1 MTYRL
6 ADDRS
11 AMRVRLTSAIDTV
24 KLSESPS
31 GLLHRVDVFAWMFR
45 RARSISSTS
54 NTRYR
59 RLKSNIFGKR
69 LIYEIKGAYLFFRRN
84 SSIECLNKGLFE
96 KPYPYWKW
104 PLWYTHFV
112 TSKVHPGHKES
123 VPRWCKSNHKG
134 RSQNLGWGTRSET
147 TPSAECWGRWCR
159 CTLGSWVRCRYNQ
172 CNPEFSQQLQTNTYS
187 LPTTFWRNVGP

>member
-59 RLKSNIFGKR
+59 RLKSNILGKR

-84 SSIECLNKGLFE
+84 SSIECLITVFLRNHI
-96 KPYPYWKW
+96 PI
-104 PLWYTHFV
+104 
-112 TSKVHPGHKES
+112 ES
-123 VPRWCKSNHKG
+123 DFSDI
-134 RSQNLGWGTRSET
+134 L
-147 TPSAECWGRWCR
+147 
-159 CTLGSWVRCRYNQ
+159 TL
-172 CNPEFSQQLQTNTYS
+172 
-187 LPTTFWRNVGP
+187 

>member
-59 RLKSNIFGKR
+59 RLKSNIGGKR

-84 SSIECLNKGLFE
+84 SSIECLITVFLRNHILLK
-96 KPYPYWKW
+96 
-104 PLWYTHFV
+104 V
-112 TSKVHPGHKES
+112 TS
-123 VPRWCKSNHKG
+123 
-134 RSQNLGWGTRSET
+134 LI
-147 TPSAECWGRWCR
+147 
-159 CTLGSWVRCRYNQ
+159 
-172 CNPEFSQQLQTNTYS
+172 YS
-187 LPTTFWRNVGP
+187 LCDVKSPSGSQRKCSPLV

>member
-11 AMRVRLTSAIDTV
+11 AMRVRLTSAKDTV

-45 RARSISSTS
+45 RARSISSTT

-69 LIYEIKGAYLFFRRN
+69 LIYAIKGLLFF
-84 SSIECLNKGLFE
+84 SE
-96 KPYPYWKW
+96 K
-104 PLWYTHFV
+104 L
-112 TSKVHPGHKES
+112 
-123 VPRWCKSNHKG
+123 
-134 RSQNLGWGTRSET
+134 SQVKIKYFWET
-147 TPSAECWGRWCR
+147 F
-159 CTLGSWVRCRYNQ
+159 NI
-172 CNPEFSQQLQTNTYS
+172 CN
-187 LPTTFWRNVGP
+187 

>member
-11 AMRVRLTSAIDTV
+11 AIRVRLTSAMDTV

-84 SSIECLNKGLFE
+84 SSIECLITFFLKNHILLK
-96 KPYPYWKW
+96 
-104 PLWYTHFV
+104 V
-112 TSKVHPGHKES
+112 TS
-123 VPRWCKSNHKG
+123 
-134 RSQNLGWGTRSET
+134 LI
-147 TPSAECWGRWCR
+147 
-159 CTLGSWVRCRYNQ
+159 
-172 CNPEFSQQLQTNTYS
+172 YS
-187 LPTTFWRNVGP
+187 LCDVKSPSGSQRKCSPLV

>member
-1 MTYRL
+1 MTYRF

-59 RLKSNIFGKR
+59 RLKSNTFGKR
-69 LIYEIKGAYLFFRRN
+69 LIYEIKGAYLFF
-84 SSIECLNKGLFE
+84 G
-96 KPYPYWKW
+96 
-104 PLWYTHFV
+104 
-112 TSKVHPGHKES
+112 
-123 VPRWCKSNHKG
+123 
-134 RSQNLGWGTRSET
+134 ET
-147 TPSAECWGRWCR
+147 VA
-159 CTLGSWVRCRYNQ
+159 
-172 CNPEFSQQLQTNTYS
+172 
-187 LPTTFWRNVGP
+187 

>member
-11 AMRVRLTSAIDTV
+11 AIRVRLTSAIDTV

-84 SSIECLNKGLFE
+84 SSMECLITFFLRNHILLK
-96 KPYPYWKW
+96 
-104 PLWYTHFV
+104 V
-112 TSKVHPGHKES
+112 TS
-123 VPRWCKSNHKG
+123 
-134 RSQNLGWGTRSET
+134 LI
-147 TPSAECWGRWCR
+147 
-159 CTLGSWVRCRYNQ
+159 
-172 CNPEFSQQLQTNTYS
+172 YS
-187 LPTTFWRNVGP
+187 LCDVKSPSGSQRKCSPLV

>member
-11 AMRVRLTSAIDTV
+11 AIRVRLTSAIDTV

-84 SSIECLNKGLFE
+84 SSIECLITVFLRNHILLK
-96 KPYPYWKW
+96 
-104 PLWYTHFV
+104 V
-112 TSKVHPGHKES
+112 TS
-123 VPRWCKSNHKG
+123 
-134 RSQNLGWGTRSET
+134 LI
-147 TPSAECWGRWCR
+147 
-159 CTLGSWVRCRYNQ
+159 
-172 CNPEFSQQLQTNTYS
+172 YS
-187 LPTTFWRNVGP
+187 LCDVKSPSGSQRKCSPLV